1 MPCKPSEHYPSP
13 PDKRKT
19 PRISPEFIKRKQTLR
34 RSTIVNEA
42 IRSYINLVSRSN
54 IERLINQLTSFHNR
68 HSKSEN
74 INLAAEW
81 IVEELKNIT
90 ANNSRENNNPTTSNS
105 ISYHEYS
112 EDQYHLKNVVY
123 HRQGSSDKIILFCAH
138 YDTILQSNIN
148 DIESRAPGADDNA
161 SGVCALLEMA
171 RIISTLD
178 LEYSIRFVFFSG
190 EEQGYWGSKHYA
202 EYVKVNNE
210 DLYAVV
216 NLDMC
221 SEPGFLTTKNTTNID
236 IDDGTTGS
244 VSTNNEA
251 SQLLGQ
257 KMEKMAIDY
266 TNLKVEYDPIAF
278 SDYMPF
284 EARGYVCIGAYDG
297 SAIEHN
303 HHYHSETDVP
313 SNLDLDFLTSITK
326 MTLAFALSEGR
337 LVETTNA

>member
-1 MPCKPSEHYPSP
+1 MDEL
-13 PDKRKT
+13 
-19 PRISPEFIKRKQTLR
+19 KQINGNDTGHNN
-34 RSTIVNEA
+34 IVN
-42 IRSYINLVSRSN
+42 
-54 IERLINQLTSFHNR
+54 
-68 HSKSEN
+68 
-74 INLAAEW
+74 
-81 IVEELKNIT
+81 
-90 ANNSRENNNPTTSNS
+90 
-105 ISYHEYS
+105 YHEYV
-112 EDQYHLKNVVY
+112 EDQYRLKNVIY
-123 HRQGSSDKIILFCAH
+123 DKQGTTNKIILFCAH
-138 YDTILQSNIN
+138 YDTILQSNID

-161 SGVCALLEMA
+161 SGVCALLEIA
-171 RIISTLD
+171 RIISTLNF
-178 LEYSIRFVFFSG
+178 EYSIRFVFFSG

-202 EYVKVNNE
+202 QYVKDKNE

-221 SEPGFLTTKNTTNID
+221 SEPGFLTTKYTANVD
-236 IDDGTTGS
+236 VDDGTTGS

-257 KMEKMAIDY
+257 KMEEMAIDY

-297 SAIEHN
+297 SAVEQN
-303 HHYHSETDVP
+303 QHYHSETDVP

-337 LVETTNA
+337 LESKA

>member
-1 MPCKPSEHYPSP
+1 MPCKPIEHYPSP
-13 PDKRKT
+13 PDKRRT
-19 PRISPEFIKRKQTLR
+19 PPISSEFIKRKQTLR
-34 RSTIVNEA
+34 RSTIVNET
-42 IRSYINLVSRSN
+42 IRSHIDSVSRSN
-54 IERLINQLTSFHNR
+54 IERLINRLTSFHNR
-68 HSKSEN
+68 HTKSEN
-74 INLAAEW
+74 INRAAKW
-81 IVEELKNIT
+81 IMDELKEINGNDGEHT
-90 ANNSRENNNPTTSNS
+90 NTV
-105 ISYHEYS
+105 SYHEYI
-112 EDQYHLKNVVY
+112 EDQYHLKNVIY
-123 HRQGSSDKIILFCAH
+123 DKQGATNRVILFCAH
-138 YDTILQSNIN
+138 YDTILQSNTN
-148 DIESRAPGADDNA
+148 DVASRAPGADDNA

-171 RIISTLD
+171 RIISTLN
-178 LEYSIRFVFFSG
+178 LEYSMRFAFFSG

-202 EYVKVNNE
+202 QHIKDKNE

-221 SEPGFLTTKNTTNID
+221 SEPGFLSTKSTTNVD
-236 IDDGTTGS
+236 VDDGTTGS

-297 SAIEHN
+297 SAVEQN
-303 HHYHSETDVP
+303 HHYHSETDIP

-337 LVETTNA
+337 LKADP

>member
-1 MPCKPSEHYPSP
+1 MPCKPIEHYPSP

-34 RSTIVNEA
+34 RSTIVNET
-42 IRSYINLVSRSN
+42 IRSYVNLVSRSN
-54 IERLINQLTSFHNR
+54 VERLINHLTSFHNR
-68 HSKSEN
+68 HTKSEN
-74 INLAAEW
+74 INMAAKW
-81 IVEELKNIT
+81 IMDELKQQTGND
-90 ANNSRENNNPTTSNS
+90 AGNNNNDNNNSL
-105 ISYHEYS
+105 SYHEYV
-112 EDQYHLKNVVY
+112 EDNYHLKNVIY
-123 HRQGSSDKIILFCAH
+123 HKQGATNRIILFCAH
-138 YDTILQSNIN
+138 YDTILQPNTN
-148 DIESRAPGADDNA
+148 DIDSRAPGANDNA

-171 RIISTLD
+171 RIISTLN
-178 LEYSIRFVFFSG
+178 LECSIRFVFFSG

-202 EYVKVNNE
+202 QYVKDKNE

-221 SEPGFLTTKNTTNID
+221 SEPGFLTTKCTTNID
-236 IDDGTTGS
+236 VDDGTTGT

-266 TNLKVEYDPIAF
+266 TNLKVEYDPIAY

-284 EARGYVCIGAYDG
+284 EAREYVCIGAYDG
-297 SAIEHN
+297 SAVEQN

-313 SNLDLDFLTSITK
+313 SNLDLDFLTSVTK

-337 LVETTNA
+337 LVEPKV

>member
-1 MPCKPSEHYPSP
+1 MPCKPIEDYPSP

-19 PRISPEFIKRKQTLR
+19 PPISSEFMKRKQTLR
-34 RSTIVNEA
+34 RSTIVNET
-42 IRSYINLVSRSN
+42 IWSHINSVSRSN
-54 IERLINQLTSFHNR
+54 IEELINHLTSFHNR
-68 HSKSEN
+68 HTKSEN
-74 INLAAEW
+74 INMAAEW
-81 IVEELKNIT
+81 IMEELKQLAGNET
-90 ANNSRENNNPTTSNS
+90 GHKNSVN
-105 ISYHEYS
+105 YHEYI
-112 EDQYHLKNVVY
+112 EEQYHLKNVIY
-123 HRQGSSDKIILFCAH
+123 HKQGTTNRIILFCAH
-138 YDTILQSNIN
+138 YDTILQNNTN

-161 SGVCALLEMA
+161 SGVCALLEIA
-171 RIISTLD
+171 RVISTLN

-202 EYVKVNNE
+202 QYIKDKNE

-221 SEPGFLTTKNTTNID
+221 SEPGFLTTKYTTNID
-236 IDDGTTGS
+236 VDDGTTGS

-297 SAIEHN
+297 SAVEQN

-337 LVETTNA
+337 LESKA